1 VRLEIY
7 LFLSKIHRND
17 SDSGNTYFALI
28 RLKSFINRK
37 IGAKNLNNQ
46 RAILRLRWS
55 CSVKIN
61 LDAKNLATLS
71 LKADSQILR
80 EFMSTLYIRI
90 EYSVE
95 ESAESG

>member
-1 VRLEIY
+1 M
-7 LFLSKIHRND
+7 
-17 SDSGNTYFALI
+17 
-28 RLKSFINRK
+28 
-37 IGAKNLNNQ
+37 
-46 RAILRLRWS
+46 
-55 CSVKIN
+55 KIN

-80 EFMSTLYIRI
+80 EFVSTLYIRI